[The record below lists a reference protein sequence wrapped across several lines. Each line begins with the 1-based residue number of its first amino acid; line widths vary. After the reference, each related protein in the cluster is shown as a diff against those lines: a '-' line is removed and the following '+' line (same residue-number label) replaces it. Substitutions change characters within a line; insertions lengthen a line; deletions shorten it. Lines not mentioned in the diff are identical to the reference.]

1 LIATSLAVPTALAS
15 SDLIATL
22 PRRRADCRERRERRE
37 RRHAITD
44 RFRNDRVDGLAPPRL
59 RPILVPNASYEGG
72 GH

>member
-15 SDLIATL
+15 SNLIATL
-22 PRRRADCRERRERRE
+22 PRRRADCRERRE